1 MHASISM
8 PDNPELAGGAQRVHL
23 NYLAPP
29 VLHLQFALGH
39 CSPWKWRKKKKK
51 NQHLSL
57 ITYSLIGREEGEV
70 EIDFDIYIFIVL
82 SFSLSLPT

>member
-51 NQHLSL
+51 STPEPYH
-57 ITYSLIGREEGEV
+57 IFFDWEGGRGGRN
-70 EIDFDIYIFIVL
+70 
-82 SFSLSLPT
+82 

>member
-1 MHASISM
+1 MSISITLH
-8 PDNPELAGGAQRVHL
+8 PRSCTCSLPWGT
-23 NYLAPP
+23 
-29 VLHLQFALGH
+29 VLHG
-39 CSPWKWRKKKKK
+39 SGVKKKKK

>member
-51 NQHLSL
+51 IN
-57 ITYSLIGREEGEV
+57 T
-70 EIDFDIYIFIVL
+70 
-82 SFSLSLPT
+82 